1 MTRKTLHL
9 VLAVLVLLAFVGAIS
24 TTRAQGQ
31 LPWEALTNSDIMEM
45 VRAKISPEA
54 IIQKIQTSRCHFDT
68 TSTVIQ
74 ELKYKGVPPEVLRAM
89 ADAPY
94 GAVIT
99 AKESQTSQ
107 AKQSE
112 GASRS
117 SGKELTTETQVADS
131 VQTAAPAPLP
141 TTQPDPVQTQP
152 VTADLADEI
161 TLGLGQRNSI
171 LSSYAIIR
179 NTPAANLAQQVFVRL
194 RATAAF
200 NGVPNLPYDLEMIQ
214 RTDPNAFNTMA
225 GHVFVTSGLAELI
238 GDEPGLWAAVEA
250 HEFAHNIYRHGYKK
264 YVRELELQR
273 QINYWRYRIALGDQG
288 ANWGL
293 LAAVTAGKLLNN
305 KLERNDENEADKLG
319 MLMMIEAGFHP
330 DFAINLFRMLK
341 ARTGEQSKFSALF
354 SDHPRFITR
363 EEHIRKLYPEAM
375 ARFQTL
381 WPDAATSPGG
391 SPPIIA
397 TVSKVAAKSDKTT
410 KSVSLQLSYSIHN
423 AKNEDV
429 EAVFL
434 FSLKGQTVP
443 SLDPAFQNENGALV
457 AIKHFIP
464 GSNDESG
471 QLELTV
477 PAAAV
482 AAPQHKLKA
491 RGCLLNKAQILEC
504 GKEFEVSFPGN

>member
-1 MTRKTLHL
+1 MLRRILQL
-9 VLAVLVLLAFVGAIS
+9 VLNLFVVLALAGAIS
-24 TTRAQGQ
+24 VTRAQDR
-31 LPWEALTNSDIMEM
+31 LPGEALTNTDIMQM
-45 VRAKISPEA
+45 VGAKVSPEV

-68 TSTVIQ
+68 TSTVLD
-74 ELKYKGVPPEVLRAM
+74 ELKYKGVPPEVLKAM
-89 ADAPY
+89 IAAPY
-94 GAVIT
+94 GAPANAT
-99 AKESQTSQ
+99 ESQTPPP
-107 AKQSE
+107 KQPE
-112 GASRS
+112 GATRS
-117 SGKELTTETQVADS
+117 SGKELTTETETADS
-131 VQTAAPAPLP
+131 VQPAAPAPAAPAEPVL
-141 TTQPDPVQTQP
+141 VQTQP
-152 VTADLADEI
+152 VTADLAEEI
-161 TLGLGQRNSI
+161 TLGLSQRNSI

-179 NTPAANLAQQVFVRL
+179 NTPAADMAQQVFLRL

-200 NGVPNLPYDLEMIQ
+200 NGVPNLPYGLEMIQ
-214 RTDPNAFNTMA
+214 RGDPNAFNTLG

-264 YVRELELQR
+264 YVREMELQR

-305 KLERNDENEADKLG
+305 KLERDDENAADKLG
-319 MLMMIEAGFHP
+319 MLMMVEAGFHP

-341 ARTGEQSKFSALF
+341 ARTGEQSKFGALF

-363 EEHIRKLYPEAM
+363 EEHMRQLYPEAI
-375 ARFQTL
+375 ARFQSL
-381 WPDAATSPGG
+381 WPDAAASPGG

-397 TVSKVAAKSDKTT
+397 TVSKGAAKSDKTT

-423 AKNEDV
+423 ARNEDV

-434 FSLKGQTVP
+434 FTLKGQTVP
-443 SLDPAFQNENGALV
+443 SLDPAFQGKNGALV
-457 AIKHFIP
+457 AIKHFTP
-464 GSNDESG
+464 RSNDESG

-482 AAPQHKLKA
+482 GTPQRKLKA
-491 RGCLLNKAQILEC
+491 RGCLVNKAQILEC
-504 GKEFEVSFPGN
+504 GKEFDVSFPGN

>member
-1 MTRKTLHL
+1 
-9 VLAVLVLLAFVGAIS
+9 
-24 TTRAQGQ
+24 
-31 LPWEALTNSDIMEM
+31 
-45 VRAKISPEA
+45 
-54 IIQKIQTSRCHFDT
+54 
-68 TSTVIQ
+68 
-74 ELKYKGVPPEVLRAM
+74 
-89 ADAPY
+89 
-94 GAVIT
+94 
-99 AKESQTSQ
+99 
-107 AKQSE
+107 
-112 GASRS
+112 
-117 SGKELTTETQVADS
+117 
-131 VQTAAPAPLP
+131 
-141 TTQPDPVQTQP
+141 
-152 VTADLADEI
+152 
-161 TLGLGQRNSI
+161 
-171 LSSYAIIR
+171 
-179 NTPAANLAQQVFVRL
+179 L

-443 SLDPAFQNENGALV
+443 SLDPAFENENGALV
-457 AIKHFIP
+457 AVKHFIP